1 MSMQSA
7 SHPKIILILGSAPDV
22 VRSREWQRAPFHEIV
37 AINNA
42 WRVRDDWNHL
52 VHAGDFPAHAMPEKE
67 IATGRSIHTAA
78 DYVPAQNAYGGF
90 VYAGATMSL
99 TTAYWVLHAL
109 KPDVLAFLGCDMNY
123 DNEGPTHF
131 YGYGNPDP
139 LRSDITLQNLEAK
152 TGRLLVSAARQG
164 CLCVN
169 LSHLDSSR
177 LVFPR
182 VDIGRLRD
190 WSMMDVKVRIG
201 GLLQRIDKAKLQ
213 HAENTEKALGY
224 YFPTGEYWLF
234 LDQIDGSELRCL
246 DSLWLAALGR
256 SEANDECGP
265 CDI

>member
-1 MSMQSA
+1 MQSA

-22 VRSREWQRAPFHEIV
+22 VRARQWQRAPFHEIV

-42 WRVRDDWNHL
+42 WRVRDDWDHL
-52 VHAGDFPAHAMPEKE
+52 VHAGDFPAAVMPAQELMRQ
-67 IATGRSIHTAA
+67 RSVHSAA

-99 TTAYWVLHAL
+99 TTAYWALHAL

-123 DNEGPTHF
+123 DSAGPTHF
-131 YGYGNPDP
+131 YGYGNRDP
-139 LRSDITLQNLEAK
+139 LRPDVTLQNLEAK

-169 LSHLDSSR
+169 LSHLETSR

-182 VDIGRLRD
+182 VDIGRLKD
-190 WSMMDVKVRIG
+190 WSLADVQTRLA
-201 GLLQRIDKAKLQ
+201 GLLQRIDKTKLQ
-213 HAENTEKALGY
+213 RAENTERTLGY

-234 LDQIDGSELRCL
+234 LDEIDGNQLQSL
-246 DSLWLAALGR
+246 DSLWLAALGQ
-256 SEANDECGP
+256 SEPNAECGP

>member
-1 MSMQSA
+1 MQSA

-169 LSHLDSSR
+169 LSHLDFEPPGFPARRYRPAER
-177 LVFPR
+177 LV
-182 VDIGRLRD
+182 DDGRQGSHRRF
-190 WSMMDVKVRIG
+190 V
-201 GLLQRIDKAKLQ
+201 
-213 HAENTEKALGY
+213 AEN
-224 YFPTGEYWLF
+224 
-234 LDQIDGSELRCL
+234 
-246 DSLWLAALGR
+246 
-256 SEANDECGP
+256 
-265 CDI
+265 